1 MRSGYG
7 AQPRFL
13 RVRDVLEMTGMS
25 RSFIYAQMAEG
36 TFPTQI
42 HVGPLTIVWNERE
55 VVQWMEDRMASR

>member
-1 MRSGYG
+1 MPSGNR

-36 TFPTQI
+36 TFPKQI
-42 HVGPLTIVWNERE
+42 QLGPRAIVWNERE
-55 VVQWMEDRMASR
+55 VVQWMEDCMASR